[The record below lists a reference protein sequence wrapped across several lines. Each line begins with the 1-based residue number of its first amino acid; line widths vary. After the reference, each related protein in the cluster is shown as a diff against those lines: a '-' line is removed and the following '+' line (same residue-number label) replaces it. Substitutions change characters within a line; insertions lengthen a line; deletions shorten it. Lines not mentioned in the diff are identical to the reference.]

1 MLVLISDQDNQ
12 KHGYE
17 YETNSQYIIDPT
29 IEETLRSRSIKY
41 RKFEIMEGGQIN
53 KIQYLKNVTWNH
65 PIPSMRS
72 LSCSNQNIGLF
83 HR

>member
-53 KIQYLKNVTWNH
+53 KI
-65 PIPSMRS
+65 
-72 LSCSNQNIGLF
+72 
-83 HR
+83 